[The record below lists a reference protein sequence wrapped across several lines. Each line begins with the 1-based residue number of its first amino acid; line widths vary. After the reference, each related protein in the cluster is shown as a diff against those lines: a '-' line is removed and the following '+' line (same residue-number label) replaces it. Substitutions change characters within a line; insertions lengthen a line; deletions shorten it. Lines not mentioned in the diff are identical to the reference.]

1 MKDILQEIFASL
13 KSNKLRTFLTG
24 FAISWGIF
32 MLVALLACG
41 NGLKNAMT
49 SNFDY
54 MSRNAVSIYA
64 GYTSKPYGGKKQWR
78 KIDFTENDVNFIK
91 NSINNIEYFSAVS
104 DVNDGKLTY
113 NNLENSVM
121 LNGVQPDYQHIRV
134 FNMVAGRFINQI
146 DIKEN
151 RKVVVIDKSFAEK
164 LFENPDSAIG
174 KNVKLTN
181 DIFFNI
187 VGVYSSKGRMYQS
200 EIFIPLTTAIT
211 IYNPNGRVEE
221 VDFTIKENNL
231 NIDYSATIRA
241 LLSKQ
246 LDLAPDDYNALWIND
261 FKSNYEQS
269 KMIFRGLSM
278 FIWII
283 GISTLIAGIVGVG
296 NIMLITVKERTR
308 EFGIRKAI
316 GATPGS
322 IIKMVVAE
330 AIAITSL
337 FGYIGML
344 LGMGLSEILC
354 MIFPEKSFVEGNGP
368 SMFVNPSVDL
378 SIVIS
383 ATIILVVAGVLAGYI
398 PARKA
403 VSVKPIEAMMAK

>member
-1 MKDILQEIFASL
+1 MKDILEEIFASL

-41 NGLKNAMT
+41 NGLKNAML
-49 SNFDY
+49 SNFNY
-54 MSRNAVSIYA
+54 MSRNALSVYG

-78 KIDFTENDVNFIK
+78 KIDFSDNDIDFLKRSIK
-91 NSINNIEYFSAVS
+91 DIEYFSAVS
-104 DVNDGKLTY
+104 DVNNGSLIY
-113 NNLENSVM
+113 NNIENSIA
-121 LNGVQPDYQHIRV
+121 LSGVEPDYMYIRV
-134 FNMVAGRFINQI
+134 YDMVSGRFINDI
-146 DIKEN
+146 DNKEN
-151 RKVVVIDKSFAEK
+151 RKVVVIDNNFAEK
-164 LFENPDSAIG
+164 LFQNPDSAIG

-181 DIFFNI
+181 DLYFNV
-187 VGVYSSKGRMYQS
+187 VGVYKTKGGNYQP
-200 EIFIPLTTAIT
+200 EVFIPLNTAKT
-211 IYNPNGRVEE
+211 IYNPSGRVES
-221 VDFTIKENNL
+221 VTFTL
-231 NIDYSATIRA
+231 NEHSADIDYTKEIRA
-241 LLSKQ
+241 KLSKH
-246 LDLAPDDYNALWIND
+246 LVFAPDDYNAVWIND
-261 FKSNYEQS
+261 FKTSYEQS
-269 KMIFRGLSM
+269 KMIFGGLSM
-278 FIWII
+278 FIWFI

-322 IIKMVVAE
+322 IIRMVVAE
-330 AIAITSL
+330 AITITAV

-354 MIFPEKSFVEGNGP
+354 LIFPDNPPSAESGP
-368 SMFVNPSVDL
+368 AMFANPSVDI

-383 ATIILVVAGVLAGYI
+383 ATIVLIVAGVIAGYI

-403 VSVKPIEAMMAK
+403 VNVKPIEAVTAK

>member
-1 MKDILQEIFASL
+1 
-13 KSNKLRTFLTG
+13 
-24 FAISWGIF
+24 
-32 MLVALLACG
+32 
-41 NGLKNAMT
+41 
-49 SNFDY
+49 
-54 MSRNAVSIYA
+54 
-64 GYTSKPYGGKKQWR
+64 
-78 KIDFTENDVNFIK
+78 
-91 NSINNIEYFSAVS
+91 
-104 DVNDGKLTY
+104 
-113 NNLENSVM
+113 
-121 LNGVQPDYQHIRV
+121 
-134 FNMVAGRFINQI
+134 
-146 DIKEN
+146 
-151 RKVVVIDKSFAEK
+151 
-164 LFENPDSAIG
+164 
-174 KNVKLTN
+174 
-181 DIFFNI
+181 
-187 VGVYSSKGRMYQS
+187 MYQS
-200 EIFIPLTTAIT
+200 EICIPLTTAIT

-221 VDFTIKENNL
+221 VDFTIKENDL
-231 NIDYSATIRA
+231 NIDYSATIRS

-246 LDLAPDDYNALWIND
+246 LHFAPDDYNALWIND